1 MRSLCLEGSLLAM
14 KSGSFGTT
22 DDVLILG
29 LTLENLLKNLQEKT
43 FTHRRLLCGSWGRFG
58 MIHYELL
65 KRGETITADVYCAQ
79 LQTVHE
85 KLQKSQSALVN
96 RKSIR
101 PSR

>member
-1 MRSLCLEGSLLAM
+1 
-14 KSGSFGTT
+14 
-22 DDVLILG
+22 
-29 LTLENLLKNLQEKT
+29 
-43 FTHRRLLCGSWGRFG
+43 

-96 RKSIR
+96 HKKVLVLQDNAR
-101 PSR
+101 PHVAKTTQKN